1 MFKKLLVAE
10 LGFFPWG
17 EAKHNKIL
25 KQKNLNFM
33 IKKLYIQRSFMVLK
47 SFIIDS
53 DWNFLANFFLHS

>member
-25 KQKNLNFM
+25 KKKNLNFM

-53 DWNFLANFFLHS
+53 D